1 MKPSGWGKGRLART
15 RNGAMEK
22 NSRIHYQYRKYLW
35 RLQLHS
41 DWQSTT
47 HDPQLQNR
55 RVPELIYYSYDSL
68 GNPWCSGGG
77 ARRDFEVLSRHA
89 ASGWKV
95 RLIVGYF
102 PGFKPTRKGNF
113 SIEALGYGRS
123 NAVSRLLF
131 AICANL
137 HALKAL
143 GTRAKVAMSFSAF
156 APILTPLLLGRRCTA
171 ILHHAVGRE
180 AFGKF
185 GWLGAIPF
193 ACEWICFRWLR
204 RAMVSNASVI
214 EKLRQQNPRLEA
226 MVTGNAVDENLFA
239 TTPSQAIPPYVLYL
253 GRFDIEMKG
262 LDILLT
268 AFSLLAENRSDIR
281 LVMAGFAS
289 PERIEAV
296 RHLIPERLAQQIELR
311 INVTSDDKKKLLS
324 ECLFFC
330 SPSRF
335 EGFGIAALEASA
347 CGKAVLVTDTDGF
360 RASTVHEKT
369 GLMVPS
375 ENVEA
380 LWAAMSRLCSDAS
393 LRETLGRNGRL
404 FAGGFR
410 WDEIAAKERDF
421 LAAG

>member
-1 MKPSGWGKGRLART
+1 M
-15 RNGAMEK
+15 
-22 NSRIHYQYRKYLW
+22 
-35 RLQLHS
+35 
-41 DWQSTT
+41 
-47 HDPQLQNR
+47 
-55 RVPELIYYSYDSL
+55 PELIYYSYDSL

-95 RLIVGYF
+95 RLWVGYF
-102 PGFKPTRKGNF
+102 PGFKPTREGNL
-113 SIEALGYGRS
+113 SIDALGYGRS
-123 NAVSRLLF
+123 NAVSRLLY
-131 AICANL
+131 AVCANL
-137 HALKAL
+137 HALMAL
-143 GTRAKVAMSFSAF
+143 GNRAKVAMSFSAF

-193 ACEWICFRWLR
+193 ACEWLCFRLLR

-214 EKLRQQNPRLEA
+214 EKMRRLNPRLEA
-226 MVTGNAVDENLFA
+226 MVTGNAVDESLFA
-239 TTPSQAIPPYVLYL
+239 TVPSQAAPPYVLYL

-262 LDILLT
+262 LDLLMA
-268 AFSLLAENRSDIR
+268 AFLRLAQAQGNLR

-296 RHLIPERLAQQIELR
+296 RRLIPEDMTHRIELR
-311 INVTSDDKKKLLS
+311 INVTVDDKKKLLS

-375 ENVEA
+375 ENVDA
-380 LWAAMSRLCSDAS
+380 LVAAMSRLCAEAD
-393 LRETLGRNGRL
+393 LRETLGRNGRV

-421 LAAG
+421 LAVQ